1 MNNRKRESFVKDA
14 ALAAVSPKKL
24 AHAVFRTV
32 DHYAEMIEWYC
43 LVLNAHKVFE
53 SDRITF
59 LSYDEEHHRVAI
71 ARSPDLKLRERR
83 CVGLDHL
90 AFTYQ
95 SIGDLMGTYQRLKAA
110 GIEPFCPVNHGPTTS
125 LYYHDP
131 DGNRIELQIDNFD
144 DMAEATE
151 HMKAAFTINP
161 VGVLFEPDELVNQ
174 LAIAA
179 DARALNIRPT
189 GDILPPTDELMRKLH
204 SD

>member
-1 MNNRKRESFVKDA
+1 MNNQKRESLVEDA
-14 ALAAVSPKKL
+14 AIVAISPKKL
-24 AHAVFRTV
+24 AHAVFRTI

-43 LVLNAHKVFE
+43 VVLNAHKVFE

-59 LSYDEEHHRVAI
+59 LSYDEEHHRIAI
-71 ARSPDLKLRERR
+71 ARSPDLKPRGNRW
-83 CVGLDHL
+83 VGLDHL

-95 SIGDLMGTYQRLKAA
+95 SISDLMGTYQRLKAA

-131 DGNRIELQIDNFD
+131 DSNRIELQIDNFD
-144 DMAEATE
+144 DMAAATE
-151 HMKAAFTINP
+151 NMRATFTINP

-174 LAIAA
+174 LAMGA
-179 DARALNIRPT
+179 DASALNIRPT
-189 GDILPPTDELMRKLH
+189 GNILPPTEELIRKLH